1 MHHSRSRTKPKSQV
15 TPPSLSAKVWKEQL
29 RVACR
34 QNRLRRRHSHS
45 NAPVH
50 AVDWNEILQ
59 EELQQNDITVIANHP
74 FVASPMLMCS
84 PGTMGSVRTTPLS
97 SKMDTSMLEDA
108 IPMSLDEEEEDD
120 AASVMIHANQQQH
133 FCITEDEMYQLLL
146 ELEQEDDESNDWE
159 TQYEAWQRSEVESI
173 QEQIRDYEL
182 WQDAKEHRN
191 G

>member
-29 RVACR
+29 RAACR
-34 QNRLRRRHSHS
+34 QNRLRRRRSHS

-59 EELQQNDITVIANHP
+59 EELQQNDITVIANRP
-74 FVASPMLMCS
+74 FVASPMMMCS
-84 PGTMGSVRTTPLS
+84 PGTMGSARTTPLP
-97 SKMDTSMLEDA
+97 SKMDASMQEDA
-108 IPMSLDEEEEDD
+108 MSLDEMEEDD

-146 ELEQEDDESNDWE
+146 ELEQEDDESSNWE
-159 TQYEAWQRSEVESI
+159 SQYETWQRSEVESL